1 MRCCVAASTR
11 SRGDVLAEKHDVGL
25 HHPAAAPAGRHGE
38 GRKVGALEVGVAVRR
53 VGCVEREPL
62 GIQPAKLLLE
72 LVARCSPLAIHA
84 ADPIDAPVQVNHP
97 GAAGRL
103 MQPVHVLGQK
113 NLASAHR
120 LEPGER
126 AMRVVRPG

>member
-1 MRCCVAASTR
+1 MS
-11 SRGDVLAEKHDVGL
+11 
-25 HHPAAAPAGRHGE
+25 
-38 GRKVGALEVGVAVRR
+38 
-53 VGCVEREPL
+53 
-62 GIQPAKLLLE
+62 
-72 LVARCSPLAIHA
+72 
-84 ADPIDAPVQVNHP
+84 PVQVNHP